1 MIAKSVGTHVSPSP
15 ADVGVSR
22 RSEDPVARVS
32 PTPSGRKRAAVT
44 GSTQRKAPVRK
55 PYPSFPLTP
64 HPSGQFCKKI
74 RGKLFYFGPVHDPDA
89 ALDRYHKHCQG
100 LHSGELTTVDRSG
113 ELTLAELANRFLAA
127 KDRKRAAG
135 DIEPATFVE
144 YHRDCELMVAHFGR
158 DRAVASIMRKDLA
171 DFRDFLGK
179 GMNAT
184 TLNNRVGNARS
195 IFKFAYEE
203 ELIDRPVR
211 FGEEFRRP
219 ERRLLRRA
227 KARSG
232 RTHFHADEIR
242 RILDVAPPL
251 LRAMVLLGINAG
263 LGNTDLG
270 RLPASCIDLERGW
283 LDYARVKTG
292 IQRRCPLWP
301 ETISAVKA
309 AVASV
314 GAAKRPRDES
324 AKGLLFVTRN
334 GMPYTREVFHADRG
348 GKPQITLHD
357 AISDAMKKA
366 MQKSSVAQ
374 KGLGFYGLRR
384 SFETIGAET
393 GNQVAVDH
401 IMGHAPLTKDMGAVY
416 RQHVAESALRQVTDH
431 VHTWLFGPAR
441 GS

>member
-1 MIAKSVGTHVSPSP
+1 MIAKRAGTAVPLDR
-15 ADVGVSR
+15 ADVGRLR
-22 RSEDPVARVS
+22 RSPVPVVQVS
-32 PTPSGRKRAAVT
+32 PTPSGGEREAGSGSQRRKL
-44 GSTQRKAPVRK
+44 SVRK

-64 HPSGQFCKKI
+64 HASGQFCKKI
-74 RGKLFYFGPVHDPDA
+74 RGKIFYFGPVHDPDA

-100 LHSGELTTVDRSG
+100 LHSGQVTTVDRTV

-144 YHRDCELMVAHFGR
+144 YHRDCELMITHFGR
-158 DRAVASIMRKDLA
+158 DRAVASITRRDLA

-179 GMNAT
+179 GVNAT

-219 ERRLLRRA
+219 ERRVLRRA
-227 KARSG
+227 KARAG
-232 RTHFHADEIR
+232 RIHFHADEIR
-242 RILDVAPPL
+242 RILDVAPPV

-292 IQRRCPLWP
+292 IQRRCPLWS

-309 AVASV
+309 AVAFM
-314 GAAKRPRDES
+314 GTAKRPRDES

-334 GMPYTREVFHADRG
+334 GMPYTREVFHSDKG
-348 GKPQITLHD
+348 GKPQVVLHD

-366 MQKSSVAQ
+366 MQKASVAQ

-401 IMGHAPLTKDMGAVY
+401 IMGHAPLTKDMGAIY

-431 VHTWLFGPAR
+431 VHNWLFGPAR
-441 GS
+441 RD

>member
-1 MIAKSVGTHVSPSP
+1 MVTKRARTLARGIRPVSDSGREP
-15 ADVGVSR
+15 VSATP
-22 RSEDPVARVS
+22 EVS
-32 PTPSGRKRAAVT
+32 PTPRGRKREAAGKSQQRSAPT
-44 GSTQRKAPVRK
+44 GK

-64 HPSGQFCKKI
+64 HPTGQFCKKI
-74 RGKLFYFGPVHDPDA
+74 RGKLFYFGSVADPDA
-89 ALDRYHKHCQG
+89 ALERYHRHCQG
-100 LHSGELTTVDRSG
+100 LHSGRVTTIDRSG
-113 ELTLAELANRFLAA
+113 DLTVADLANRFLAA

-144 YHRDCELMVAHFGR
+144 YHRDCELLVSHFGR
-158 DRAVASIMRKDLA
+158 NRAVSSITRTDLA
-171 DFRDFLGK
+171 NFRDFLSK
-179 GMNAT
+179 GVNAT

-195 IFKFAYEE
+195 ILKFAYEE

-227 KARSG
+227 KARAG
-232 RTHFHADEIR
+232 RIHFHADEIR
-242 RILDVAPPL
+242 RILDVAPPV

-270 RLPASCIDLERGW
+270 RLPASCIDLERGS
-283 LDYARVKTG
+283 LDYARAKTG
-292 IQRRCPLWP
+292 IHRRCPLWP

-309 AVASV
+309 AIVSIR
-314 GAAKRPRDES
+314 AAKRPRDES
-324 AKGLLFVTRN
+324 ARGLLFVTRN
-334 GMPYTREVFHADRG
+334 GMPYTREVFHADKG
-348 GKPQITLHD
+348 GKPQVVLHD

-366 MQKSSVAQ
+366 MQKSNVAQ

-431 VHTWLFGPAR
+431 IHTWLFGPDR
-441 GS
+441 LT